1 MASLLDIKRWSQA
14 STEIQAKSATLNVT
28 LQKLL
33 LSSTFCF
40 PFESMQ
46 KHIWYFETFIYPL
59 SPCVMHKAICETRYC
74 NWIPHLFSPLSHS
87 SCSSPHLLS
96 SSLSLSLP
104 LSSFLLPSISTL
116 CFVLLLP
123 FPQNTNVTTLEV
135 GPQNLI
141 LQDNHKLVNGPLPF
155 IKIQPGHYC
164 IVNNP
169 IDRR

>member
-14 STEIQAKSATLNVT
+14 STEIQAKVLDWM

-33 LSSTFCF
+33 LSIIFLEVC
-40 PFESMQ
+40 
-46 KHIWYFETFIYPL
+46 KNIFETFIYPL
-59 SPCVMHKAICETRYC
+59 SPCVMHKAICATRYC

-116 CFVLLLP
+116 CFVFLLP